1 MKGGNYTMAKKEKAT
16 PKAEATATG
25 MITIKM
31 LCEEYNVEAKDLRAL
46 IRKEGFKAPEI
57 PRAKGEFGPRAK
69 YEWPA
74 DSDDPKKIRKAVE
87 KVLAEADAAAEEE

>member
-16 PKAEATATG
+16 PKAEATG

-46 IRKEGFKAPEI
+46 MRKEGFKAPEI

-74 DSDDPKKIRKAVE
+74 DSDDLKKIRKAVE